1 MDKEKMKLAE
11 KSEYIQTAKCI
22 KEIEGQNLRL
32 VEVLDQVNQT
42 SKDIKLSADYTQAKI
57 NKELGRKG
65 GDFDMNNFG
74 PALMGDDMIMDN
86 DMFIDAERPAH

>member
-1 MDKEKMKLAE
+1 MKLAE